1 MKYQEGKLKVNSV
14 KRALYKLGFIKN
26 SQAPIENSQEL
37 IFDRDFYKEITD
49 ARLRH
54 FESLSLPL
62 SGKSVIDVGCGIG
75 RFSTFLAEQGADVFC
90 VDGRVENIEKLRELY
105 PSRKCAVVDV
115 ESSELLEH
123 GNFDVVFCYGLLYH
137 LADPYGFIKN
147 ASKICKEMM
156 IIETCIMDAADPVV
170 RLVPE
175 DQQNATQALHTM
187 GCRPSPS
194 YVNTC
199 LKLSGFE
206 YIYKPAILPAHTQF
220 DYKLSNDYS
229 YLKQGRLIRDIFIAS
244 RIKIATNLLCPI

>member
-1 MKYQEGKLKVNSV
+1 MNRI
-14 KRALYKLGFIKN
+14 KRALKKLGFVKDC
-26 SQAPIENSQEL
+26 QTPVETSQEL
-37 IFDRDFYKEITD
+37 IFDKNFYKEITN

-62 SGKSVIDVGCGIG
+62 SGKSVIDVGCGVG
-75 RFSTFLAEQGADVFC
+75 HFSTFLAEQGADVFC
-90 VDGRVENIEKLRELY
+90 VDGRTENIEKLRELY
-105 PSRKCAVVDV
+105 PYRKFVVVDV
-115 ESSELLEH
+115 ESSDLLAH

-137 LADPYGFIKN
+137 LSDPFGFIKN

-156 IIETCIMDAADPVV
+156 IIETCIMDATDPVV

-175 DQQNATQALHTM
+175 DQQNATQSLHPM

-206 YIYKPAILPAHTQF
+206 FIYKPVTLPAHPQF
-220 DYKLSNDYS
+220 DYSLKNDYS
-229 YLKQGRLIRDIFIAS
+229 YWKQGHLIRDIFIAS
-244 RIKIATNLLCPI
+244 RNKISTNLLRPI